1 MKITFGFIIIIFL
14 LFTFGVLGVFNFKK
28 SVDKNLHVKTLVS
41 TYAIKVRVF
50 CYNNQEFLIVNGSGT
65 SSNQILDENNK
76 PKKCDY

>member
-1 MKITFGFIIIIFL
+1 MKITYGFLIIVL
-14 LFTFGVLGVFNFKK
+14 VLFILGFCGVFNFKK
-28 SVDKNLHVKTLVS
+28 SVNKNLHVKTLVS

-65 SSNQILDENNK
+65 SSNQILDESNK